1 MNERPQS
8 VTLINDF
15 QGQQSNVDP
24 GDCNDGAMVQQVN
37 MMTVVRGQLT
47 TRGGLKRV
55 TLEELE

>member
-24 GDCNDGAMVQQVN
+24 GDCTDGAMVQQVN
-37 MMTVVRGQLT
+37 MMTVIRGQLT